1 MDKSCDTFPDES
13 TLGHGPLCPSQAAD
27 NSARAWS
34 DCLAS
39 TGLTRLDIGPG
50 GRVTIPSKKEW
61 HGYLFSVSLDICNNA
76 PESSSSMEF
85 CRHPGGRG
93 FSKSD
98 PYLKGMESYVY
109 HSKPKR
115 ALEKVRLTYS
125 LKDTVLFSW
134 ANWSGMM
141 RLVWQPWLAPSR
153 VLQWAFHG
161 VHFNHRFTGTVHHY
175 SRKWWITSHTRS
187 KLAPLWEQP
196 SLTTGGPSVIRE
208 FCWQRK

>member
-1 MDKSCDTFPDES
+1 MRK
-13 TLGHGPLCPSQAAD
+13 GWPLCPSQAAD

-61 HGYLFSVSLDICNNA
+61 HGYLFSVSLDISNNA

-98 PYLKGMESYVY
+98 PYLTGMESYMY

-115 ALEKVRLTYS
+115 ALEKVRLTYR

-141 RLVWQPWLAPSR
+141 RLVWQPYASLVLFLYNYVYSRLAQSR
-153 VLQWAFHG
+153 VLTVSVSRSAL
-161 VHFNHRFTGTVHHY
+161 HRRG
-175 SRKWWITSHTRS
+175 SRTNTDRFPKR
-187 KLAPLWEQP
+187 APKAQD
-196 SLTTGGPSVIRE
+196 SRAGGGGGLEACSPLKFFR
-208 FCWQRK
+208 F